1 MNKKTL
7 LIFLL
12 IIGILL
18 TLPGCVQ
25 SNNKTAPTAKKPSI
39 ILGNDVLGA
48 ALFPIVYPVTL
59 EKYEGMIY
67 HVFFHSLIV
76 YPELAF
82 APGSPRAE
90 GYNMWMTTVSE
101 FHQMLEKFYEND
113 FILFDI
119 ESAITVNA
127 DGTVTKNDLMLPAGK
142 KPLVISVD
150 DVNYYEYM
158 KGDGFANKLV
168 LDEKGEIATE
178 VTTPDGNTEI
188 TYDGDVVP
196 ILDAFVKKHPDF
208 SYQGAKGVLALT
220 GYQGALGYRITD
232 LTGEELTEAQGTV
245 SAIAE
250 KLRKTGW
257 KFASHSYTHNQY
269 FNKGTIT
276 MTQMQSEITR
286 WNDLI
291 GPHVGGSDIFI
302 SPFGV
307 HFKNNDERYRLLIES
322 GISIYCGV
330 GGNMNTVYYQDNMM
344 QDRLNL
350 DGYTMLK
357 APDRIEKHGFF
368 TVADVV
374 DPARPPLR

>member
-1 MNKKTL
+1 MRNKSW

-25 SNNKTAPTAKKPSI
+25 SNEQTVPPDLKPSVI
-39 ILGNDVLGA
+39 TGNDVLGA

-59 EKYEGMIY
+59 EKYDGMIY
-67 HVFFHSLIV
+67 HAFFHSLIV

-82 APGSPRAE
+82 AKNNPQAE

-101 FHQMLEKFYEND
+101 FKLMLEELYKND

-119 ESAITVNA
+119 ESAITVNE
-127 DGTVTKNDLMLPAGK
+127 DGTITQNELMLPAGK

-150 DVNYYEYM
+150 DVNYYDYM
-158 KGDGFANKLV
+158 KGSGFAARLL
-168 LDEKGEIATE
+168 LDENGDVATE
-178 VTTPDGNTEI
+178 VEAPDGTVSI

-208 SYQGAKGVLALT
+208 SHQGAKGVLAVT

-232 LTGEELTEAQGTV
+232 LTGDDLTEAQGIVTDL
-245 SAIAE
+245 SAR
-250 KLRKTGW
+250 LRNTGW

-276 MTQMQSEITR
+276 MAQMQSEITR
-286 WNDLI
+286 WNELI
-291 GPHVGGSDIFI
+291 GPYVGGTSIFI
-302 SPFGV
+302 APFGV
-307 HFKNNDERYRLLIES
+307 HFKNSDERYRLLIES
-322 GISIYCGV
+322 GISVYCGV
-330 GGNMNTVYYQDNMM
+330 GGSMSTIYYGDNMM

-357 APDRIEKHGFF
+357 APERIEKHFF
-368 TVADVV
+368 KVADVI
-374 DPARPPLR
+374 DPLRPPLR